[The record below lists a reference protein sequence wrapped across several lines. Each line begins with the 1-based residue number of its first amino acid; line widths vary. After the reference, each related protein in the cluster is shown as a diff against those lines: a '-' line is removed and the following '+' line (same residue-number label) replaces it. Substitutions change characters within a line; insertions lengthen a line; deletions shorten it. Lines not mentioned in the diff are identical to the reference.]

1 MLSVVMAAISV
12 TQSVSTIANVTSIT
26 KAITTISIS
35 KISWLGFSFTLSIEM
50 MSQAEA
56 ISVSMG
62 NTSDHSNIMS
72 TSRGNGMS
80 NRETSSNLTYG
91 IRFSFT
97 FSIVM
102 MAIAQSITYIAKMAS
117 VSKTVSMSKTIS
129 SIQKSGLSLCF
140 TLSVEVM
147 TIANSS
153 DDSNIVGMT
162 SGIGIVY
169 WKTSSNLIGSV
180 RFCLSFTLAIMVEV
194 GAVSNGSETRD
205 NTMSVIYTS

>member
-1 MLSVVMAAISV
+1 MTGIAEAITTISVVSSISWLCFSLTLSVVMAAISV

-26 KAITTISIS
+26 KAITTISVVS
-35 KISWLGFSFTLSIEM
+35 KISWLGFSFTFSIEM
-50 MSQAEA
+50 MSQAKA

-62 NTSDHSNIMS
+62 NTSNHSNIMS

-102 MAIAQSITYIAKMAS
+102 MAIAQSITSIAKMTS
-117 VSKTVSMSKTIS
+117 ISKTVSVSKTIS
-129 SIQKSGLSLCF
+129 SIQKSGLSLSF

-162 SGIGIVY
+162 SGISIVY
-169 WKTSSNLIGSV
+169 WKTSSNLIRSV
-180 RFCLSFTLAIMVEV
+180 RCCLSF
-194 GAVSNGSETRD
+194 
-205 NTMSVIYTS
+205 